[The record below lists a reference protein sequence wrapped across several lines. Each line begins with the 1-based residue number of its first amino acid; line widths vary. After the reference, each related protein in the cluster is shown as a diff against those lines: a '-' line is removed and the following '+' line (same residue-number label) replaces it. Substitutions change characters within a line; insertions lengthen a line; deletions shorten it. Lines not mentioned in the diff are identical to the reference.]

1 MEKRRRGRR
10 AGMCQAGAASA
21 SAQKVRDSRAGGRFR
36 KMADIPE
43 PADDEQDGSRL
54 LRRLFGLSFQYR
66 RECAAVFGF
75 QVVLLGLG
83 LSGLGLS
90 GLAIDVTRH
99 AVDPRSP
106 APRWPFGLEPPSDWS
121 VLAVLFGVG
130 GLVLGMA
137 ALRAGLVYRYS
148 IEVGKLMHLRLVPE
162 LRTRVFDKLQR
173 LSFRLYDENA
183 SGSIINRVTG
193 DVQNMRAFVD
203 GVLLQGAIM
212 CLSLSVYLVY
222 MLRAH
227 VGLSLACLSLMPL
240 IWLMTTRFSRRT
252 RPEYRKSRELS
263 DDLVLALSEGMHGI
277 QVTKVFGR
285 EGHELGRFSS
295 KNTRLLEQQ
304 RSIFVRVS
312 RFMPALNCVTHLDTA
327 LLLAYGGYLVAARAL
342 TLGDLIVFAG
352 LLQQFSGQVQSTA
365 GIANTLQQSLASARR
380 VFEVLDAPIE
390 VKSPEKPAHL
400 GRATGGVRFEHV
412 SFGYDDE
419 DVLHDLDFEIA
430 PGQRVGIFGPTGSGK
445 TTLMALIPRFYD
457 VRAGRVSIDGHD
469 VRELELDELRRQI
482 GVVFQE
488 SLLFK
493 SSIAANIAFG
503 HPEAT
508 REAVEHAARVAG
520 AHEFIVGLEQG
531 YDTVLEEGA
540 VNLSGGQRQRLALAR
555 ALLLEPPLLLLDEP
569 TAAQDAETEHEVLR
583 AIDRATRGRTTFLVG
598 SRLSS
603 LRSADLIL
611 VLDQGRIVER
621 GSHAELMQH
630 KGLYFRA
637 ATLQAAD
644 SARLEY
650 VGAGGAAT

>member
-1 MEKRRRGRR
+1 M
-10 AGMCQAGAASA
+10 
-21 SAQKVRDSRAGGRFR
+21 AQN
-36 KMADIPE
+36 PE
-43 PADDEQDGSRL
+43 PADDEHDSSRL
-54 LRRLFGLSFQYR
+54 LKRLFGLSLRYR
-66 RECAAVFGF
+66 RECLAVFGF
-75 QVVLLGLG
+75 QIVLLALG

-99 AVDPRSP
+99 AVDPSSP
-106 APRWPFGLEPPSDWS
+106 APRWPFGLSPPPGWSALS
-121 VLAVLFGVG
+121 VLVLVG
-130 GLVLGMA
+130 ALVLGMA
-137 ALRAGLVYRYS
+137 ALRALLVYRYA

-173 LSFRLYDENA
+173 LSFRFFDENA
-183 SGSIINRVTG
+183 SGSIINRVTS
-193 DVQNMRAFVD
+193 DVQNVRAFVD

-212 CLSLSVYLVY
+212 LLSLSVYLVY

-227 VGLSLACLSLMPL
+227 VGLSLVCLSLMPL

-252 RPEYRKSRELS
+252 RPEYRKSRALTDE
-263 DDLVLALSEGMHGI
+263 LVLAMSEGMHGI
-277 QVTKVFGR
+277 QLTKVFGR
-285 EGHELGRFSS
+285 EAHELARFSG
-295 KNTRLLEQQ
+295 KNARLFEQQ
-304 RSIFVRVS
+304 RSIFAKVS
-312 RFMPALNCVTHLDTA
+312 RFTPALSFVTQVDTA
-327 LLLAYGGYLVAARAL
+327 LLLGYGGYLVASRAL

-390 VKSPEKPAHL
+390 VRSPERPSPL
-400 GRATGGVRFEHV
+400 GRARGAVRFDRV
-412 SFGYDDE
+412 SFAYDE
-419 DVLHDLDFEIA
+419 ELVLHDLSFEVA

-457 VRAGRVSIDGHD
+457 VRSGCVSIDDKD
-469 VRELELDELRRQI
+469 VRSLELDELRRQI

-508 REAVEHAARVAG
+508 REAVERAARVAG

-555 ALLLEPPLLLLDEP
+555 ALLLSPPLLLLDEP
-569 TAAQDAETEHEVLR
+569 TAAQDAETELEVLR
-583 AIDRATRGRTTFLVG
+583 AIERATRGRTTFLVG

-621 GSHAELMQH
+621 GSHAELMRQ